1 MPGKIRF
8 SANQS
13 EKPGLEQANTVVLLI
28 PSSSRG
34 SSRVIQT
41 NEVLLGVAIL
51 VRVPPQILED
61 LVGAAISK
69 QGNIYR
75 GELAKLIGA
84 SKESLDGKT
93 SFYLISLMKLC
104 GLAEAD
110 MAKVLKKS
118 RIVNQRGAVTRDI
131 SAGEELK
138 GVIDNALEGFQM
150 LISESFKPVGSEN
163 PGLANQPP
171 IKRRSDE
178 NPKGSG
184 S

>member
-1 MPGKIRF
+1 M
-8 SANQS
+8 
-13 EKPGLEQANTVVLLI
+13 
-28 PSSSRG
+28 
-34 SSRVIQT
+34 
-41 NEVLLGVAIL
+41 AIL

-93 SFYLISLMKLC
+93 SLYLISLMKLC

-150 LISESFKPVGSEN
+150 LISESFRPVGPESQ
-163 PGLANQPP
+163 PLPNQQP
-171 IKRRSDE
+171 IKRKSDE
-178 NPKGSG
+178 DPKN
-184 S
+184 

>member
-1 MPGKIRF
+1 M
-8 SANQS
+8 
-13 EKPGLEQANTVVLLI
+13 
-28 PSSSRG
+28 
-34 SSRVIQT
+34 
-41 NEVLLGVAIL
+41 AIL
-51 VRVPPQILED
+51 VKVPPQILED

-93 SFYLISLMKLC
+93 SLYLISLMKLC
-104 GLAEAD
+104 GFAEAD

-138 GVIDNALEGFQM
+138 GVIDNALEGFQT
-150 LISESFKPVGSEN
+150 LISESFKPIGSEN
-163 PGLANQPP
+163 QVVPDQQSN
-171 IKRRSDE
+171 KRRTDGLRNRE
-178 NPKGSG
+178 TD
-184 S
+184 

>member
-1 MPGKIRF
+1 M
-8 SANQS
+8 
-13 EKPGLEQANTVVLLI
+13 
-28 PSSSRG
+28 
-34 SSRVIQT
+34 
-41 NEVLLGVAIL
+41 AIL
-51 VRVPPQILED
+51 VKVPPQILED

-69 QGNIYR
+69 NGNIYR

-93 SFYLISLMKLC
+93 SLYLISLMKLC
-104 GLAEAD
+104 GFAEAD

-138 GVIDNALEGFQM
+138 GVIDNALEGFQT

-163 PGLANQPP
+163 QGLPNQQSY
-171 IKRRSDE
+171 KRRSDAD
-178 NPKGSG
+178 PKH
-184 S
+184 

>member
-1 MPGKIRF
+1 
-8 SANQS
+8 
-13 EKPGLEQANTVVLLI
+13 
-28 PSSSRG
+28 
-34 SSRVIQT
+34 
-41 NEVLLGVAIL
+41 VLLGVAIL

-104 GLAEAD
+104 GFAEAD

-150 LISESFKPVGSEN
+150 LISESFKPVGSESQSV
-163 PGLANQPP
+163 PHQQP
-171 IKRRSDE
+171 IKKRPDGD
-178 NPKGSG
+178 PKD
-184 S
+184 

>member
-1 MPGKIRF
+1 M
-8 SANQS
+8 
-13 EKPGLEQANTVVLLI
+13 
-28 PSSSRG
+28 
-34 SSRVIQT
+34 
-41 NEVLLGVAIL
+41 AIL

-61 LVGAAISK
+61 LVGAAITK
-69 QGNIYR
+69 QGNIYK

-104 GLAEAD
+104 GFAEAD

-138 GVIDNALEGFQM
+138 GVIDSALEIGRA
-150 LISESFKPVGSEN
+150 SCRERVETS
-163 PGLANQPP
+163 
-171 IKRRSDE
+171 
-178 NPKGSG
+178 
-184 S
+184 

>member
-1 MPGKIRF
+1 M
-8 SANQS
+8 
-13 EKPGLEQANTVVLLI
+13 
-28 PSSSRG
+28 
-34 SSRVIQT
+34 
-41 NEVLLGVAIL
+41 AIL
-51 VRVPPQILED
+51 VKVPPQILED

-138 GVIDNALEGFQM
+138 GVIDNALEGLQT
-150 LISESFKPVGSEN
+150 LISESFKPVSSESQ
-163 PGLANQPP
+163 GVQNQQP
-171 IKRRSDE
+171 IKRKSDAD
-178 NPKGSG
+178 PKKLS
-184 S
+184 